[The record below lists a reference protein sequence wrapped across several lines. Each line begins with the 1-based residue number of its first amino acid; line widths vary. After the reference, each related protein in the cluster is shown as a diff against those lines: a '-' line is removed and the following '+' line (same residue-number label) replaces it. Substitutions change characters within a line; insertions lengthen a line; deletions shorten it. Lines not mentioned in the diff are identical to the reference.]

1 MKFRLNEYGSKNIEK
16 IENLD
21 ATNLYDLGKKL
32 LNGDGVERDFRKG
45 KEYLEKSA
53 DLGNKKAFDMLGIMY
68 LNGFGV
74 EKDLDIALDYFKKA
88 DQPEKVELINTMKDI
103 WGDQYKY
110 VKNKKESLDSTID
123 TNEFRENSKSKNSDE
138 KQNNDKNINSEE
150 LFQKGYNLLGN
161 GNPKD
166 LVEAREYLE
175 KASEYGNKKASFVLG
190 SMYLNALGVE
200 QNLKKSLEYYK
211 KSDSKTQIELTD
223 KLIREY
229 GENYKYINEIN
240 HKNDMYIHLPIEF
253 KNDEKEKN
261 EKLYFQKNLQSDSE
275 INKQD
280 IINKYIAKIDER
292 LDELGSSRRV
302 R

>member
-1 MKFRLNEYGSKNIEK
+1 M
-16 IENLD
+16 
-21 ATNLYDLGKKL
+21 
-32 LNGDGVERDFRKG
+32 
-45 KEYLEKSA
+45 
-53 DLGNKKAFDMLGIMY
+53 
-68 LNGFGV
+68 
-74 EKDLDIALDYFKKA
+74 
-88 DQPEKVELINTMKDI
+88 
-103 WGDQYKY
+103 GDQYKY

-150 LFQKGYNLLGN
+150 LFQKGYNLLETGN
-161 GNPKD
+161 SED
-166 LVEAREYLE
+166 LVKAKEYLE

>member
-68 LNGFGV
+68 LN
-74 EKDLDIALDYFKKA
+74 
-88 DQPEKVELINTMKDI
+88 
-103 WGDQYKY
+103 
-110 VKNKKESLDSTID
+110 
-123 TNEFRENSKSKNSDE
+123 
-138 KQNNDKNINSEE
+138 
-150 LFQKGYNLLGN
+150 
-161 GNPKD
+161 
-166 LVEAREYLE
+166 
-175 KASEYGNKKASFVLG
+175 
-190 SMYLNALGVE
+190 ALGVE

-223 KLIREY
+223 KLIRDY

-292 LDELGSSRRV
+292 LDELGSSRRI